1 MAKDTEN
8 TTDDEE
14 EKKLDRKFKAAAI
27 LRDKRTRADPF
38 LRLVAA
44 DILRE

>member
-8 TTDDEE
+8 TTDDDE
-14 EKKLDRKFKAAAI
+14 EKKLDLKFKAAEI
-27 LRDKRTRADPF
+27 LRDKRTHANPLLRA
-38 LRLVAA
+38 VAA

>member
-8 TTDDEE
+8 TTDDDE
-14 EKKLDRKFKAAAI
+14 EKKLDLKFKAAAI
-27 LRDKRTRADPF
+27 LRDKRTHASPL
-38 LRLVAA
+38 LRLAAA